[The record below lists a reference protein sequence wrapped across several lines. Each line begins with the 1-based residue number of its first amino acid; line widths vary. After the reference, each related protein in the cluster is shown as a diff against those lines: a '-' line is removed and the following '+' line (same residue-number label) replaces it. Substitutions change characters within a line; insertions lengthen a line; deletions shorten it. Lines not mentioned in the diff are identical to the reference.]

1 MKWSRKWIVVNELD
15 IHEFELKTHVYWTIG
30 HDFRSLVVL
39 LSERSLNWVV
49 IYCWRVNF
57 IDMDHQFSHKFDTNQ
72 SWKGCFPLSGCRI
85 YLNCVENKFSK
96 IMVFYSNENCYL
108 ADVFFVIVVLL
119 CVSVFWETVF
129 FCFKANAL
137 LSRQK
142 NVCFEVSS
150 VSISMELDE
159 TDHWETYMCIH
170 RDTKIFNRK
179 FSRYRSII
187 EKFTG
192 LQNFKPQT
200 ANLLRKCNF
209 LAQKC

>member
-15 IHEFELKTHVYWTIG
+15 IHELELKTHVYWTIG

-57 IDMDHQFSHKFDTNQ
+57 IDKDHQFSHKFDTNQ

-96 IMVFYSNENCYL
+96 VMVFYSNENCYL

-142 NVCFEVSS
+142 MYALKFQVYPYPWNLMRPFIERHTCVFIVIQKYSIGNFRDIDRSS
-150 VSISMELDE
+150 KDLLVYRNSS
-159 TDHWETYMCIH
+159 
-170 RDTKIFNRK
+170 RKRQIF
-179 FSRYRSII
+179 
-187 EKFTG
+187 
-192 LQNFKPQT
+192 
-200 ANLLRKCNF
+200 
-209 LAQKC
+209 